1 MCNTWKER
9 KKMHYRIELKKM
21 KEIRGLKFMGKKVN
35 LPDFPKVVLL
45 GDVIWSVEENNLNL
59 LFSSNFIH
67 IF

>member
-1 MCNTWKER
+1 
-9 KKMHYRIELKKM
+9 M

-59 LFSSNFIH
+59 LFSSDFIH